1 MIKLYAAL
9 GAVVFIALALWRYD
23 YVMSE
28 NERLSGELDTA
39 NSTIKTIREE
49 AEKIAAL
56 RDVYYTDLT
65 EAKAKNE
72 QHEKC
77 VANGTC
83 VVTVRVRVPASC
95 PTPANGDTP
104 GAETATAELDAAAR
118 RAYSNLRSAIHE
130 HHEWD
135 KYCVKTLAVCA
146 ER

>member
-9 GAVVFIALALWRYD
+9 GAVVLIALALWRYD

-28 NERLSGELDTA
+28 NERLTESL
-39 NSTIKTIREE
+39 KTMSATLRAEREE

-56 RDVYYTDLT
+56 RDAYYTDLT

-77 VANGTC
+77 VADGTC

-95 PTPANGDTP
+95 PAPANGDTA
-104 GAETATAELDAAAR
+104 GAETAAAELDAAAG

-130 HHEWD
+130 HQEWD
-135 KYCVKTLAVCA
+135 KYCVNTLAVCA
-146 ER
+146 KR